1 MTLFVFQWAIAF
13 NSPVSVERLVGET
26 TGFRQCNPWGGGG
39 GGGGVRGFYEGSW
52 PVVRTFDYCQVG
64 GVGTFEFHPIT
75 DDILDWKL
83 LKTWL
88 PVS

>member
-13 NSPVSVERLVGET
+13 NSPVSVICGVGGREVV
-26 TGFRQCNPWGGGG
+26 GF
-39 GGGGVRGFYEGSW
+39 GVRGFDKGSR
-52 PVVRTFDYCQVG
+52 PVLRTFGYRLVA

-75 DDILDWKL
+75 DAILDWQL

-88 PVS
+88 PVI

>member
-1 MTLFVFQWAIAF
+1 M
-13 NSPVSVERLVGET
+13 R
-26 TGFRQCNPWGGGG
+26 GGGG
-39 GGGGVRGFYEGSW
+39 RGVVGVGVQGFDKGSR
-52 PVVRTFDYCQVG
+52 PVLRTFDYRPVA

-75 DDILDWKL
+75 DTILDWTL